1 VSTPKKPSKRSTT
14 RRRTPTTTAKPTPAP
29 ATPKARFPCETCGK
43 PHTCASDN
51 VAYCDDCAPPVRLG
65 EELFHAL
72 FSPKLRGL
80 RPGHWSVC
88 LTSVWGES
96 ETGVLDLYEKRVGRD
111 LSVDEAR
118 ACIDTARS
126 VAESLHRVCDV
137 ASAVLDHG
145 AETVRKVCSP
155 ASPRAIVQTVSVAPR
170 RDAAELL
177 RHVADIATDLD
188 SHELSFL
195 VTATVSGRNPSAFY
209 NGMVSA
215 LGKELSGESYQL
227 DDDLAYSENAGKR
240 CDYWRRVKETRELVG
255 LMAELL
261 DAHIDAHRKEHAE
274 DMGTLA

>member
-1 VSTPKKPSKRSTT
+1 MEKTINKRKKAAPKGKATTSTT
-14 RRRTPTTTAKPTPAP
+14 PQPAEG
-29 ATPKARFPCETCGK
+29 AFPCETCGK

-145 AETVRKVCSP
+145 AETVRTVTGDESRAPEAP
-155 ASPRAIVQTVSVAPR
+155 ARAARTRVRPRVAPG
-170 RDAAELL
+170 
-177 RHVADIATDLD
+177 ADP
-188 SHELSFL
+188 
-195 VTATVSGRNPSAFY
+195 PSRAVV
-209 NGMVSA
+209 GTP
-215 LGKELSGESYQL
+215 
-227 DDDLAYSENAGKR
+227 
-240 CDYWRRVKETRELVG
+240 RVGGAPPPR
-255 LMAELL
+255 
-261 DAHIDAHRKEHAE
+261 
-274 DMGTLA
+274 